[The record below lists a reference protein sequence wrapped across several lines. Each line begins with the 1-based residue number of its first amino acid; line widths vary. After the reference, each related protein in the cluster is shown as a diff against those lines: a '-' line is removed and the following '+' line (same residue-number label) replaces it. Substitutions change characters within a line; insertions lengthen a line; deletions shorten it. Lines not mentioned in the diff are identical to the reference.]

1 MFWFKFVFPITEA
14 SVPSLLVLDNFL
26 NTSKGIAKHRLDV
39 VCLQQNFLSLFHEAI
54 SRNVKWVTHK
64 PKNNFNM
71 KSQAKKVVAQEIPI
85 LWTA

>member
-39 VCLQQNFLSLFHEAI
+39 VCLQQNFLSFF
-54 SRNVKWVTHK
+54 SWGY
-64 PKNNFNM
+64 
-71 KSQAKKVVAQEIPI
+71 
-85 LWTA
+85 